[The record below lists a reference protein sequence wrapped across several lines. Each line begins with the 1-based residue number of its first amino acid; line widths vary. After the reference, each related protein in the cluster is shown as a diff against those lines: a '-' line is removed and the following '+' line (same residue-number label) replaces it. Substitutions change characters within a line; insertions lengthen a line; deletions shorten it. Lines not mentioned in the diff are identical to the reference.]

1 MEVGANVTDTQLYM
15 SIGIPT
21 LAVVLSL
28 ITNGFLF
35 NALSARI
42 SSLEARML
50 SLEASVNQR
59 IAAFESS
66 VNQRFDILIGKV
78 SEIDTRLSIL
88 EDRSSR

>member
-1 MEVGANVTDTQLYM
+1 LTDIQLYM

-21 LAVVLSL
+21 IAVVLGL

-35 NALSARI
+35 NSLSARM

-50 SLEASVNQR
+50 SLET
-59 IAAFESS
+59 S

-78 SEIDTRLSIL
+78 SEMDTRLSIL
-88 EDRSSR
+88 EDRSNRA